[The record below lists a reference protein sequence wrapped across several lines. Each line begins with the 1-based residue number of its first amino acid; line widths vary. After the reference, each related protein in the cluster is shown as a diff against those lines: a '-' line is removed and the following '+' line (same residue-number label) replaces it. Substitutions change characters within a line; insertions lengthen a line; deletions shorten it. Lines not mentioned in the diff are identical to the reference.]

1 MVAHQRIAVPDRSH
15 GPLAAFARDFAGFV
29 GRRGWMA
36 GALLAGGALLES
48 LGLLMLVPLLGIILG
63 GGTGHA
69 WLDQAAGRIAAIA
82 PGDSPVAQL
91 AALLTIFALL
101 MLIRAAVVLAR
112 DVQLARLHVGFV
124 ERLRMR
130 TIRLL
135 AGASWDTLSPL
146 RHGRIT
152 HVLGS
157 DIQACGEAAQLSLL
171 CLVAGAMLAAQ
182 MLLVLLLSPVLALI
196 VLGLLGA
203 GVLMVRPALRRSREL
218 GTALTDTNLALVSST
233 NQFLGG
239 LKLALSQGLT
249 GSFVHEFQDSLRE
262 AAAQRIGFQ
271 RQRTIAQLSL
281 TALAACVA
289 GLTLLVGVAVTQSAP
304 STLIAFLVIL
314 ARMNG
319 PASQIQNAAQY
330 VAHAMP
336 AYLKIQELQ
345 ADLASVQEAR
355 TGASADRASPTG
367 ELRFDNVTY
376 LHEERGGSASG
387 GVRGLSFSIRPG
399 TFAGL
404 VGASGAG
411 KTTLADLLVGL
422 YPPQGGRIQVGGQA
436 LTGPALA
443 AWRETISYVS
453 QDPFLFHDTI
463 RRNLLWA
470 RPGASDEELWAA
482 LALAG
487 ADDLVRRLGLD
498 TIVGERGMLVSGGE
512 RQRLAL
518 ARALLRRPR
527 LLVLDEATNAIDEPG
542 EQAILARLAG
552 LPDRP
557 TIIMIAHRASSLA
570 FCDQLIRLRSGEL
583 VQESS

>member
-1 MVAHQRIAVPDRSH
+1 
-15 GPLAAFARDFAGFV
+15 
-29 GRRGWMA
+29 
-36 GALLAGGALLES
+36 
-48 LGLLMLVPLLGIILG
+48 
-63 GGTGHA
+63 
-69 WLDQAAGRIAAIA
+69 
-82 PGDSPVAQL
+82 
-91 AALLTIFALL
+91 
-101 MLIRAAVVLAR
+101 
-112 DVQLARLHVGFV
+112 
-124 ERLRMR
+124 
-130 TIRLL
+130 
-135 AGASWDTLSPL
+135 
-146 RHGRIT
+146 
-152 HVLGS
+152 
-157 DIQACGEAAQLSLL
+157 
-171 CLVAGAMLAAQ
+171 
-182 MLLVLLLSPVLALI
+182 
-196 VLGLLGA
+196 
-203 GVLMVRPALRRSREL
+203 
-218 GTALTDTNLALVSST
+218 
-233 NQFLGG
+233 
-239 LKLALSQGLT
+239 
-249 GSFVHEFQDSLRE
+249 
-262 AAAQRIGFQ
+262 
-271 RQRTIAQLSL
+271 
-281 TALAACVA
+281 
-289 GLTLLVGVAVTQSAP
+289 VAVTQSAP

-336 AYLKIQELQ
+336 AYLKIRELQ

-443 AWRETISYVS
+443 VWRETISYVS

-583 VQESS
+583 VQGSS